1 MNVSAFAI
9 KADIRGVRDDVQAVG
24 AKLERVE
31 AKFEAKFDKLS
42 WMLGIL
48 IALAAT
54 NFGKQFF

>member
-1 MNVSAFAI
+1 MTDIALAT
-9 KADIRGVRDDVQAVG
+9 KADIRDVRADVQAVE

-48 IALAAT
+48 IALAAA
-54 NFGKQFF
+54 NFGKLFF

>member
-48 IALAAT
+48 IGLAAT